1 MKVRV
6 KNLSIDVTKKDLE
19 ELFKPYFQHIIDHTA
34 IDLKEYREEKKKFAF
49 INIPDVQKAEKAIK
63 ELNEREFKGKKI
75 RVTKYEPDKNQSD
88 EVQQEKESSIYF
100 PYSFVKR
107 AESKKPLEEF
117 HDMLLGANYDIAFEI
132 TWRAITPIAL
142 NPCFNEAI
150 PETPFPENKD
160 DYKGY
165 NRRWLTIDNHLAIS
179 PFTVKSAIAN
189 GFANI
194 LGGCYRV
201 NTKVEKDREYGKGQ
215 YIYPGAYKR
224 YRVARDG
231 SSKPG
236 IIKEIEKLEN
246 GNRKIKVIPVE
257 EYHLEGDLQGKK
269 LKMGEEV
276 YVKVLKKRGHLPALI
291 KFCEKNSK
299 DGFVVKFHGLNT
311 IGMDC
316 KVHKKYRF
324 RFYKEKLGILLFG
337 TIPSINFLSKDG
349 LKEKVCIGGPEP
361 ESEKKTEWHQDLS
374 DLKKG
379 DFIYYEAFNNRITHI
394 GKNFLFK
401 ALFYHEDAV
410 PENQKECKNLDASLC
425 PRCRM
430 FGLTDKSETANE
442 KEKAHIGYR
451 GRFRSATLVSK
462 VKIKEEKEFI
472 KEYKFLPQQRIT
484 LKEWLD
490 EGGATI
496 ARQVLLPI
504 QGPPKP
510 NKRDVDGYFDK
521 TTGEIKGA
529 KVYIHSM
536 LKDAENINN
545 VNNKDKNKEDYSH
558 ELRNFAQVVKEGTG
572 FTGVVGAENA
582 TIEEISAL
590 LILLNT
596 DFSDHG
602 FKLGL
607 GKAFGLGSIH
617 STVNRVWIRKKKDY
631 DVWQKIEIQQDQL
644 KDGTFLDALGAY
656 IERIKDECKR
666 LKDTVNKST
675 LMINRIG
682 KMENKTPLVYPEV
695 VVKGDEKGRNIKGKN
710 RDKDKK
716 IGEKRQDYWKVAN
729 MTMIK

>member
-6 KNLSIDVTKKDLE
+6 KNLSMNVTKKDLE
-19 ELFKPYFQHIIDHTA
+19 ELFKPYSHTT
-34 IDLKEYREEKKKFAF
+34 IELKEYTKEKKKLAF
-49 INIPDVQKAEKAIK
+49 IDIPDNKKAEKAVK
-63 ELNEREFKGKKI
+63 ELNDIELKGSKI
-75 RVTKYEPDKNQSD
+75 KVTKYEPDKNQNNKD
-88 EVQQEKESSIYF
+88 QQEKESSIAQGGNKNISGYF

-107 AESKKPLEEF
+107 EKSKKPLEEF
-117 HDMLLGANYDIAFEI
+117 HDILLDNHYDIAFEI

-142 NPCFNEAI
+142 NPCFDEAI
-150 PETPFPENKD
+150 PETPFSENQD

-165 NRRWLTIDNHLAIS
+165 NRRWLTINNHLAIS

-201 NTKVEKDREYGKGQ
+201 NTKVERDREYGKGQ

-224 YRVARDG
+224 YRVAMDG

-236 IIKEIEKLEN
+236 IIEDIQRNKDGSYNIKITPVKEYYLDNEIFEEIKEAEPNKTYYYVKLEDPTL
-246 GNRKIKVIPVE
+246 RKSKPPIIERISSKSFKDAIEVK
-257 EYHLEGDLQGKK
+257 YHGPYTCGKDL
-269 LKMGEEV
+269 
-276 YVKVLKKRGHLPALI
+276 RAHR
-291 KFCEKNSK
+291 
-299 DGFVVKFHGLNT
+299 D
-311 IGMDC
+311 
-316 KVHKKYRF
+316 HKY
-324 RFYKEKLGILLFG
+324 RFYKEAGAVLNGI
-337 TIPSINFLSKDG
+337 IPAENFLKKDE
-349 LKEKVCIGGPEP
+349 LKKYVVIGGPDP
-361 ESEKKTEWHQDLS
+361 KDNPTEWYQDLS
-374 DLKKG
+374 DLKEG
-379 DFIYYEAFNNRITHI
+379 DFIYYEAFNNKITHI

-410 PENQKECKNLDASLC
+410 SEDQRECKDLGAPLC

-430 FGLTDKSETANE
+430 FGMTDKTDSE
-442 KEKAHIGYR
+442 KDQVGYR
-451 GRFRSATLVSK
+451 GRFKSATLVSR
-462 VKIKEEKEFI
+462 VKIKEEREFT
-472 KEYKFLPQQRIT
+472 KGYTFLPQQRIT
-484 LKEWLD
+484 LRKWLD
-490 EGGATI
+490 EEGATI
-496 ARQVLLPI
+496 ARQDLLPI

-529 KVYIHSM
+529 KIYIHSM

-545 VNNKDKNKEDYSH
+545 VNNKNKEDYSH

-572 FTGVVGAENA
+572 FVGVVGAENA

-596 DFSDHG
+596 DFSNHG

-617 STVNRVWIRKKKDY
+617 STVNRVWIRKKDDY

-644 KDGTFLDALGAY
+644 KDGTFLDVIGAH
-656 IERIKDECKR
+656 IVGIKDECKR

-682 KMENKTPLVYPEV
+682 KMENRTPLVYPE
-695 VVKGDEKGRNIKGKN
+695 KGQK
-710 RDKDKK
+710 
-716 IGEKRQDYWKVAN
+716 YWKVAN
-729 MTMIK
+729 TTMIK